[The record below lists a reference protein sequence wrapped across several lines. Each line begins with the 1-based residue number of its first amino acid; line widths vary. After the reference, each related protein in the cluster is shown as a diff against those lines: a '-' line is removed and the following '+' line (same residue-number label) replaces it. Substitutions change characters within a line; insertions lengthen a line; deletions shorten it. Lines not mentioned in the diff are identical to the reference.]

1 MTFSP
6 NEPRTE
12 SARNFVT
19 YYNASD
25 RWRCYRLNILRL
37 KVFGD
42 ASAKLF
48 RVARV
53 LQDER
58 ALQVNRTVQTAGEHK
73 VSFEQRSGVSK
84 LLDHFIRLQCF
95 DSSCAPALSCY
106 KSCYNLGTNAAFRK
120 SSF

>member
-1 MTFSP
+1 MT
-6 NEPRTE
+6 
-12 SARNFVT
+12 
-19 YYNASD
+19 YHYASN
-25 RWRCYRLNILRL
+25 RRRCNRLNILPL

-95 DSSCAPALSCY
+95 DSSCSPVLP
-106 KSCYNLGTNAAFRK
+106 CYNPGTNAAFRK